1 MAGPYK
7 PLVECLPAA
16 KLADRPKD
24 WWQTVLGVVRFGQPR
39 RAPEHPDIPVAST
52 GLRKLGP
59 GTDTCEVW
67 QCAQPLVS
75 GHSGYLRYRAGP
87 QVLFGCIEIRESL
100 LPPRAAEGLT
110 SIQQATY
117 RAYAEIFSTLDRL
130 GYPHLLRI
138 WNYLPE
144 INRDTPHGERYRQF
158 NSGRRSAFLAHQR
171 VVESAVPAACA
182 LGSPAGAPLVVYFL
196 ASPAPARTLENPRQV
211 SAYHY
216 PQEYG
221 PDSPTFSRAA
231 VASQGLGN
239 LLLISGTA
247 SVVGHRTVHPGDAGA
262 QAGEAMMN
270 IAALVDGANELLSA
284 GAFSMQTLQYKVYVR
299 HPADAPAIRHL
310 MAQRLPLGPP
320 TTYLQADICR
330 SDLLVEIEAAGSPA
344 PA

>member
-1 MAGPYK
+1 
-7 PLVECLPAA
+7 L
-16 KLADRPKD
+16 
-24 WWQTVLGVVRFGQPR
+24 
-39 RAPEHPDIPVAST
+39 PEHPDIPVAST
-52 GLRKLGP
+52 GLRNLGP
-59 GTDTCEVW
+59 GADTCEVW

-75 GHSGYLRYRAGP
+75 GRTSHLRYRAGP
-87 QVLFGCIEIRESL
+87 QVLFGCVEIQEPV
-100 LPPRAAEGLT
+100 LPPLAADGSTPLQRAT
-110 SIQQATY
+110 SQ
-117 RAYAEIFSTLDRL
+117 AYAEIFSTLDRL

-144 INRDTPHGERYRQF
+144 INRETPQGERYRQF
-158 NSGRRSAFLAHQR
+158 NSARRNAFLAHQR

-231 VASQGLGN
+231 VASPSLGA

-247 SVVGHRTVHPGDAGA
+247 SVVGHRTVHPGDAAA
-262 QAGEAMMN
+262 QAGEAMIN
-270 IAALVDGANELLSA
+270 IAVLVDCANELLSA
-284 GAFSMQTLQYKVYVR
+284 GAFSLQTLQYKVYVR
-299 HPADAPAIRHL
+299 HPGDIPAIRHVL
-310 MAQRLPLGPP
+310 AQRVPP
-320 TTYLQADICR
+320 GAPITYLHADICR
-330 SDLLVEIEAAGSPA
+330 SDLLVEIEAAGSPS